1 MFLFKHTRTR
11 AARGAHVRTV
21 RAPLL
26 CLLPA
31 SPPPSWS
38 FFKRTYTRTSAY
50 CRTHT
55 EIPGEHS
62 SRTSLLRHVLRDPRV
77 ISRRKAAAAAAGA
90 LRMKPNRGTPSTILP
105 SRCPPFAL
113 SLSTALFLLFSRLYK
128 RNSVS
133 RVWEEARR

>member
-11 AARGAHVRTV
+11 AARGAHVRAV

-26 CLLPA
+26 CLLDVYPLLRGLSLNA
-31 SPPPSWS
+31 
-38 FFKRTYTRTSAY
+38 RTHVRPR

-105 SRCPPFAL
+105 SRCPHPPFRP
-113 SLSTALFLLFSRLYK
+113 LSTALFLLFSRLYK